1 MSAVRRFC
9 RNPIAVAGAVVVLT
23 VTVLAVAGPELAGR
37 GYAEQD
43 LGRTYRAAFDGAGVF
58 GTDALG
64 RDLWS
69 RLLFSLRLSLGTA
82 LFSQAVQV
90 LIGVPIGLTAGYFGG
105 RVDRFVMRTVDTML
119 AFPVLLLALVIAVNI
134 KVNADQ
140 GSGPVAGALRGL
152 QQLTAGLG
160 PVLVV
165 IVVFFWLYT
174 ARVVRGAVLQV
185 MQHDYIRAARA
196 AGMTD
201 VAIMRRHVLPNV
213 WPTVIVATTLS
224 VPAAV
229 LTEAALSFFGV
240 GVDPPTP
247 SLGTLI
253 FEGAETINA
262 FPHLVVVPATCLALV
277 TAAFTF
283 VGDGMR
289 DALDVRMQAS

>member
-1 MSAVRRFC
+1 MRALRRYC
-9 RNPIAVAGAVVVLT
+9 RNPLAVAGTLAVLT
-23 VTVLAVAGPELAGR
+23 VTVLALVGPELAGR
-37 GYAEQD
+37 GYADQD
-43 LGRTYRAAFDGAGVF
+43 LARTYRAAFDGDGLF

-90 LIGVPIGLTAGYFGG
+90 VIGVPVGLVAGYFGG
-105 RVDRFVMRTVDTML
+105 RIDRLLMRTVDTML

-134 KVNADQ
+134 KVNASE
-140 GSGPVAGALRGL
+140 GTGLIARALREL
-152 QQLTAGLG
+152 QALTAGLG

-165 IVVFFWLYT
+165 ILIFFWLYT
-174 ARVVRGAVLQV
+174 ARLVRGAVLQV
-185 MQHDYIRAARA
+185 MQRDYIRAARA
-196 AGMTD
+196 AGVSD

-213 WPTVIVATTLS
+213 WPTVVVAATLS
-224 VPAAV
+224 VPTAV

-247 SLGTLI
+247 SLGSLI
-253 FEGAETINA
+253 FDGAETINA
-262 FPHLVVVPATCLALV
+262 FPHLVVVPAACLALV

-283 VGDGMR
+283 IGDGVR
-289 DALDVRMQAS
+289 DAFDVRGQL